1 MLNEK
6 TCHWQFV
13 VLLSLCLSA
22 QSGESS
28 RTDRD
33 TATDNP
39 RRLQVAV
46 AQPLVI
52 PGDVAENIRNLKPLV
67 TNAAKQ
73 GAELVVFSECAL
85 TGFDLKGV
93 GVKAALASGL
103 ISASSLET
111 CLQLNLAMIA
121 CNRSVLPSA

>member
-6 TCHWQFV
+6 TCHLQFV

-33 TATDNP
+33 TAADKP

-93 GVKAALASGL
+93 GG
-103 ISASSLET
+103 
-111 CLQLNLAMIA
+111 QG
-121 CNRSVLPSA
+121 RFGPG